1 MSSNPTS
8 PGFTPF
14 TIENILGLAL
24 SGEKHNVSSFNST
37 SSSSDFQNSA
47 STSSPPVSPEDGLSC
62 EFCGKTFN
70 AKNGRS
76 NLIVHRRSHT
86 NEKPYKC
93 TLCPYAS
100 PQSSKI
106 TRHMRIHAVGEKQ
119 LEKHICRFCRA
130 PFNLGVTLEKHE
142 RRCSA
147 AAAAVVTDR
156 YA

>member
-1 MSSNPTS
+1 MSCNLTS

-24 SGEKHNVSSFNST
+24 SGENHNVSSFNST
-37 SSSSDFQNSA
+37 SSSSEFQNSA
-47 STSSPPVSPEDGLSC
+47 SSSSPPVSPGDGLTC

-100 PQSSKI
+100 PQSSKV
-106 TRHMRIHAVGEKQ
+106 TRHMRVHAVGEKQ
-119 LEKHICRFCRA
+119 LEKHFCRFCRA

-147 AAAAVVTDR
+147 AAVVVDR